1 MASERKP
8 ILLDGGMGQEIYNRG
23 GKGGYG
29 EWATAALYEDPQ
41 LVREI
46 QLDYIRAGADVITT
60 NTYGTTRSRMAAV
73 GMEDRFEALV
83 RTAGELA
90 FQARDQGGRGDV
102 RIATSLPPL
111 EASYVNEFELSYDE
125 TSAQF
130 GEMMD
135 LLDPY
140 VDIYL
145 GETLSTSFEARAF
158 LEAARGRGKT
168 TWLALTLGDHGA
180 TDLRGGERLE
190 DLIALAQEYAPDALL
205 INCCTPDSVGAA
217 LPQLQKSGLPFGGY
231 ANGFVEIPAAWDERG
246 GVMQLE
252 TRRDLSPE
260 VYAEDVARWIEA
272 GAAIVGGCCETGPA
286 HIARLRQLIDGGQ

>member
-1 MASERKP
+1 
-8 ILLDGGMGQEIYNRG
+8 MGQEIVNRG

-29 EWATAALYEDPQ
+29 EWAVAALYEDPD

-46 QLDYIRAGADVITT
+46 HVDYIRAGAGVITT
-60 NTYGTTRSRMAAV
+60 NTYGTTRIRLQHV
-73 GMEDRFEALV
+73 GLEDRFEALL

-90 FQARDQGGRGDV
+90 SEAREEAGSSEM

-125 TSAQF
+125 TAVQF
-130 GEMMD
+130 AELMD

-158 LEAARGRGKT
+158 LEAARGRDKT
-168 TWLALTLGDHGA
+168 TWLALTLNDHGNA
-180 TDLRGGERLE
+180 DLRGGEKLA
-190 DLIALAQEYAPDALL
+190 DVIAMARDYAPDALL
-205 INCCTPDSVGAA
+205 INCCTPESVLSA
-217 LPQLQKSGLPFGGY
+217 LPILQASGLPFGAY
-231 ANGFVEIPAAWDERG
+231 ANGFVEIPDAWEERG

-252 TRRDLSPE
+252 TRADLSPAA
-260 VYAEDVARWIEA
+260 YARAVARWIDA
-272 GAAIVGGCCETGPA
+272 GATIVGGCCETGPA
-286 HIARLRQLIDGGQ
+286 HIARLRQLIDSGE